1 VPVTYDL
8 GRTVAGLSPAWAG
21 FLTDWD
27 RTLRSG
33 NYPPT
38 TRYNYLLAA
47 AQLAR
52 YLAANVGGSC
62 SPEAA
67 QTPTAVARQDVE
79 AFQAWMIETRSA
91 ATALNKHKAL
101 QQFFKW
107 LAVDE
112 QEIDQSPMRR
122 VRQPKTPKRL
132 IPIMADEDTRKVL
145 DTCRGKE
152 FIQLRDEAIIRM
164 LYNTGAR
171 LSEVANL
178 RLDDVDLSLDSVRFH
193 GKGAK
198 DRRVRFGPK
207 TARALSRY
215 LRARTAHAGFGLP
228 SLWLAVRGGQ
238 PLAANGIK
246 LMLKRRGLRA
256 GVDNV
261 HAHRWRHTYA
271 HEWKLAGG
279 DTGDLMLLLGW
290 TSDDMPRHYGASAA
304 AERAQQVRARMGI
317 GERV

>member
-1 VPVTYDL
+1 MPWDL
-8 GRTVAGLSPAWAG
+8 DRMTANLPTSWAG
-21 FLTDWD
+21 FLQDWD

-47 AQLAR
+47 VQLAR
-52 YLAANVGGSC
+52 YLLDHQPDGRAV
-62 SPEAA
+62 
-67 QTPTAVARQDVE
+67 QTPTAVTRQQVE
-79 AFQAWMIETRSA
+79 AFQAWMVETRCAS
-91 ATALNKHKAL
+91 TALNKHKAL

-107 LAVDE
+107 LAIDE
-112 QEIDQSPMRR
+112 EEIEQSPMRR
-122 VRQPKTPKRL
+122 VKQPKAPVKL
-132 IPIMADEDTRKVL
+132 IPIIKDEDTKRVL
-145 DTCRGKE
+145 DTCKGRE
-152 FIQLRDEAIIRM
+152 FVHLRDQAIIRL

-178 RLDDVDLSLDSVRFH
+178 NLEDVDLSLDSVRFH

-198 DRRVRFGPK
+198 DRRVRIGPK
-207 TARALSRY
+207 TARAVSRY
-215 LRARTAHAGFGLP
+215 LRARGSHKGFGLP
-228 SLWLAVRGGQ
+228 QLWLAVRGAQ
-238 PLAANGIK
+238 PLHANGIK

-256 GVDNV
+256 GVDGV
-261 HAHRWRHTYA
+261 HAHRWRHSYA

-304 AERAQQVRARMGI
+304 AERAQQVQARMGI

>member
-1 VPVTYDL
+1 
-8 GRTVAGLSPAWAG
+8 
-21 FLTDWD
+21 
-27 RTLRSG
+27 
-33 NYPPT
+33 
-38 TRYNYLLAA
+38 
-47 AQLAR
+47 
-52 YLAANVGGSC
+52 
-62 SPEAA
+62 
-67 QTPTAVARQDVE
+67 
-79 AFQAWMIETRSA
+79 M
-91 ATALNKHKAL
+91 
-101 QQFFKW
+101 
-107 LAVDE
+107 VDE
-112 QEIDQSPMRR
+112 EEIDQSPMLR

-132 IPIMADEDTRKVL
+132 IPIMRDEDTRRVL
-145 DTCRGKE
+145 ETCRGRD
-152 FIQLRDEAIIRM
+152 FVQLRDEAIIRV

-178 RLDDVDLSLDSVRFH
+178 SVDDVDLALDSVRFH

-215 LRARTAHAGFGLP
+215 RRARSGHAGVGLP
-228 SLWLAVRGGQ
+228 QLWLAVRGAQ

-246 LMLKRRGLRA
+246 LMLKQRGLRA

-290 TSDDMPRHYGASAA
+290 ASDDMPRHYGASAA
-304 AERAQQVRARMGI
+304 AERAQQVQARMGI